1 MSFLTTLRRFTAG
14 LSGFLLGAAVISF
27 AAAPVRAQ
35 DEPVVMG
42 MADEMIP
49 LDPVWVAPGQY
60 IVVLNDDI
68 TNTRGTASEMARPHG
83 LGLYCI
89 NTNAFKDFAANVTEG
104 CLAALERD
112 PQITYIEQD
121 QLGGIDVNPV
131 ASVQR
136 IHADLVTDSGSAIVI
151 DGITDLWVDTAVQ
164 LELPTTFKSGWSS
177 WILPES
183 ITATVTVNF

>member
-68 TNTRGTASEMARPHG
+68 TNTRGTASEMARAHG

-89 NTNAFKDFAANVTEG
+89 NTNAFKDFAASVTEG